1 MKTNCELKPFI
12 EIVNFSYNDI
22 VQTSEDLP
30 FKPFGDD
37 WEE

>member
-1 MKTNCELKPFI
+1 MKTNYELKPVI
-12 EIVNFSYNDI
+12 EIVNFSDYDI

-37 WEE
+37 WEG